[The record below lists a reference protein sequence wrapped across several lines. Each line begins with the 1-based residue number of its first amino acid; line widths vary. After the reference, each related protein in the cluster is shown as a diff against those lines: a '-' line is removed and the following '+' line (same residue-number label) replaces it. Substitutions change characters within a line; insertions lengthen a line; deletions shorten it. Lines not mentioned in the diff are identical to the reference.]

1 MQALFDTADI
11 TDADRK
17 KGWLE
22 AIILEVLVNAPIRRH
37 FELATDVVIGMKQ
50 PRLVNPSRTQLSIDA
65 RLQFEGFWQKVQVTT
80 DLLGFHEGF
89 ALFGLPASLGLA
101 IRHHQHRAADLL
113 AETRALGDVLYDV
126 VTQLLTLTNQA
137 ADHEQRDQQQ
147 HNQQGDGAK
156 FQTQGSTHGA
166 TLRFR

>member
-1 MQALFDTADI
+1 MTADLF
-11 TDADRK
+11 
-17 KGWLE
+17 GFLE
-22 AIILEVLVNAPIRRH
+22 GVAVL
-37 FELATDVVIGMKQ
+37 
-50 PRLVNPSRTQLSIDA
+50 
-65 RLQFEGFWQKVQVTT
+65 
-80 DLLGFHEGF
+80 
-89 ALFGLPASLGLA
+89 GLPAALGLA
-101 IRHHQHRAADLL
+101 VRHHQYRAADLL